1 MAYEAEGSEV
11 ETLKISENGTAVVD
25 AKTVVARPVPEI
37 MPKTSSIPDKTAKLA
52 KKRIVRFVVLS
63 TVVVAVLFT
72 VWYLA
77 SPTKVAMTKPQLATI
92 TETITSSGRVGG
104 TTETNVGAQT
114 AGIVS
119 RLYVIEG
126 SQVVTGQQL
135 ALIKNDVARAQ
146 IDQARAALETARTQ
160 LQQASRGALPSDID
174 ALSEQVRQAQ
184 AQVEQQDSAI
194 TQAERSV
201 LQAQALLSQFQA
213 ERDFAKKELDRSTSL
228 VEGGI
233 ISRSEYDKSVT
244 TFRIAEKKVSAQ
256 QQAIAFAESVVRS
269 ARSGLKSSQANLR
282 TQQARLRTIQSG
294 ARPEDIAFARKRIAE
309 SENALR
315 VAEKQA
321 ANAVVIAPYAGT
333 VTKINTEE
341 SQTVGSSGVVT
352 LVSEQLEVRVD
363 VDESNLS
370 ALAVGQTALISSGA
384 FSDTGFEAIVSEIAA
399 AVNETRGTIEV
410 KVVPVSSPEWLR
422 PGQTVDVNIVTG
434 KNVARLLVPQEALV
448 RSGDDTVVFII
459 TDGKIAHKIVVTRP
473 PTKDGVPVING
484 LTADDL
490 FVANASA
497 VTLGDSV
504 EAE

>member
-1 MAYEAEGSEV
+1 MKGGNVETIKITKNGIAVIGVKKIAIPAIPVVTSEV
-11 ETLKISENGTAVVD
+11 AAISDKPRTL
-25 AKTVVARPVPEI
+25 AKTRIIRIIVLLLLVVGILFAVWLFIRP
-37 MPKTSSIPDKTAKLA
+37 T
-52 KKRIVRFVVLS
+52 RVV
-63 TVVVAVLFT
+63 
-72 VWYLA
+72 
-77 SPTKVAMTKPQLATI
+77 MIRPQLTTI
-92 TETITSSGRVGG
+92 NETITSSGRVGG

-114 AGIVS
+114 PGIVN

-126 SQVVTGQQL
+126 SEVVTGQQL

-160 LQQASRGALPSDID
+160 LQQASRGALPSDVV
-174 ALSEQVRQAQ
+174 AASELVRQAEG
-184 AQVEQQDSAI
+184 QVEQQNGAI

-213 ERDFAKKELDRSTSL
+213 ERDLTKKELDRNTSL

-233 ISRSEYDKSVT
+233 ISRSEFDKSAT
-244 TFRIAEKKVSAQ
+244 AFRIAEKKVSAQ
-256 QQAIAFAESVVRS
+256 QQAIAYAESVVRS
-269 ARSGLKSSQANLR
+269 ARSGLKSSLANVR
-282 TQQARLRTIQSG
+282 TQQARLSTIRSG
-294 ARPEDIAFARKRIAE
+294 ARPEDVAYARKRVAE

-321 ANAVVIAPYAGT
+321 ANAVVVAPFAGT

-341 SQTVGSSGVVT
+341 SQTVGSAGVLT

-370 ALAVGQTALISSGA
+370 ALAVGQKALISSGA
-384 FSDTGFEAIVSEIAA
+384 FSDTGFDAIVSEIAA

-410 KVVPVSSPEWLR
+410 KVVPILSPAWLR

-434 KNVARLLVPQEALV
+434 KNVERLLVPQTALARSGEDTVALV
-448 RSGDDTVVFII
+448 IV
-459 TDGKIAHKIVVTRP
+459 DGKIAHKIVETRP
-473 PTKDGVPVING
+473 ATKEGIPVTAG
-484 LTADDL
+484 LSAEDL
-490 FVANASA
+490 IVETASA
-497 VTLGDSV
+497 VELGDEV